1 MKITSHRF
9 GTMDVPEDKI
19 ITMERPILG
28 FERLR
33 FFCLF
38 EIDELMPFLLMQSTE
53 NPEVS
58 FLVMN
63 PLLFFPDYRIE
74 INSQEIAELEVADPK
89 TVETYV
95 ILTIAK
101 KTRDIT
107 ANLQGPIL
115 INAQNNHAK
124 QLVLVNSRYQVQH
137 SVMKAAEDM
146 TGRSVVAEIDELIP
160 A

>member
-53 NPEVS
+53 DPEIG

-95 ILTIAK
+95 VLTIAK
-101 KTRDIT
+101 KTKDIT

-115 INAQNNHAK
+115 INAQNNRAK

-137 SVMKAAEDM
+137 SVMKAVEDLA
-146 TGRSVVAEIDELIP
+146 GRSVAVKLDELAP
-160 A
+160 V

>member
-1 MKITSHRF
+1 MFITSKRY
-9 GTMDVPEDKI
+9 GSLEVPDNKI

-28 FERLR
+28 FESLR
-33 FFCLF
+33 FFCLV
-38 EIDELMPFLLMQSTE
+38 EVDDLAPFLLMQSTE
-53 NPEVS
+53 DPEIA

-74 INSQEIAELEVADPK
+74 INSQEIAELEVTDPN

-95 ILTIAK
+95 IMTMVRK
-101 KTRDIT
+101 PRDIT

-115 INAQNNHAK
+115 INTLNNRGK
-124 QLVLVNSRYQVQH
+124 QLVLVNSNYRVQH
-137 SVMKAAEDM
+137 SVMQAAEQLSGAGQ
-146 TGRSVVAEIDELIP
+146 GREVEELTT